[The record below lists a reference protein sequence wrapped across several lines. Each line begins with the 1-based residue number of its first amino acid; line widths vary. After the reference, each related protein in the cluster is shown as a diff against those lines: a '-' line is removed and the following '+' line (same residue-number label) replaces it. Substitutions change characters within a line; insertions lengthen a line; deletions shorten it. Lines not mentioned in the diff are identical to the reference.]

1 MKRLFSLLPIL
12 FLISLPL
19 AAAELPQ
26 VAQPASVTPVVEQQT
41 SPAAALPILG
51 IPQPLN
57 ASSCRAV
64 AMTSCDNGSWMVCE
78 GNVQCDFGWKW
89 VYCDGQASVCPECS
103 WGASCL

>member
-1 MKRLFSLLPIL
+1 MKRLFALLSIL
-12 FLISLPL
+12 AFLSLPL

-26 VAQPASVTPVVEQQT
+26 AAEPAPATPVVEQQA
-41 SPAAALPILG
+41 SPAPALPILG

-57 ASSCRAV
+57 ASACRAV

-89 VYCDGQASVCPECS
+89 VYCDGQASVCPECYWS
-103 WGASCL
+103 GNCL